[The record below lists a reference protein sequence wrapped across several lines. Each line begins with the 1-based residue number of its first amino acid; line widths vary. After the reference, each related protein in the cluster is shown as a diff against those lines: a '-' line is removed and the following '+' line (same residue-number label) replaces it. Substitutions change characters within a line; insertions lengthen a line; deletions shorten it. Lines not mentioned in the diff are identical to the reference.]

1 MGGSQRSCVQCG
13 RELGQDTRF
22 CATCGHAA
30 ALNSPHTGLT
40 GEEEAATRALDAAA
54 TGPGP
59 AWDGATYPPPSGPG
73 YSPPA
78 GPAYP
83 PPAAPAYPPP
93 TGPAYPPPAG
103 PAYPPP
109 AGFGQPP
116 PGPARPGPSGPSGPS
131 ATDTAQFPANWLD
144 NVGFKP
150 EWEQAPP
157 PPGYDDPTRPPPARR
172 DSRRL
177 FVLGLFAL
185 LAAVIIVPALL
196 VLNSLHAIGGSPAA
210 AHPVA
215 KQPASG
221 AAASPARQRAAATGL
236 AALLARSVADRDAIV
251 NADVDASHCG
261 PALSGD
267 PQTLR
272 SGARAR
278 QVLLRR
284 LASLPGRSA
293 LPAGMIQALSS
304 AWRAS
309 ITVDQDLARWAQDE
323 VTQGCKHGN
332 PRDPNLQASNGPDQ
346 QATAGK
352 TAFVSMWNPI
362 AAKYGLTSYQTSQL

>member
-13 RELGQDTRF
+13 RELDQDTRF

-30 ALNSPHTGLT
+30 ALNSPHTALT

-54 TGPGP
+54 TGPAP
-59 AWDGATYPPPSGPG
+59 AWDGSTYPPPS
-73 YSPPA
+73 
-78 GPAYP
+78 
-83 PPAAPAYPPP
+83 
-93 TGPAYPPPAG
+93 GPAYPPPAG

-116 PGPARPGPSGPSGPS
+116 PPGGSALPAPPPAPSPPSPPS
-131 ATDTAQFPANWLD
+131 PPPPPATDTAQFPANWLD

-157 PPGYDDPTRPPPARR
+157 PPVYDVPGRLPPPRR

-177 FVLGLFAL
+177 LVLGLFAL

-196 VLNSLHAIGGSPAA
+196 ILHSLHAIGGSPAA
-210 AHPVA
+210 AHPTA
-215 KQPASG
+215 RQPASG
-221 AAASPARQRAAATGL
+221 AAASPARQRAAAAGL
-236 AALLARSVADRDAIV
+236 ATLLARSVADRDAIV

-261 PALSGD
+261 PAVSRD
-267 PQTLR
+267 PQAFR
-272 SGARAR
+272 SGARSR
-278 QVLLRR
+278 QLLLRQ
-284 LASLPGRSA
+284 LMSLPGRSA
-293 LPAGMIQALSS
+293 LPAGMVQALSS

-309 ITVDQDLARWAQDE
+309 IAVDQDLARWAQDE
-323 VTQGCKHGN
+323 VAQGCRRNDQG
-332 PRDPNLQASNGPDQ
+332 DPNLQASNGPDQ

>member
-54 TGPGP
+54 TGPD
-59 AWDGATYPPPSGPG
+59 WDGATYPPPSGPG

-93 TGPAYPPPAG
+93 TG

-185 LAAVIIVPALL
+185 LAAVIIVPAVL

>member
-13 RELGQDTRF
+13 RELEQDTRF
-22 CATCGHAA
+22 CARCGHAA
-30 ALNSPHTGLT
+30 TLNSPHTALT
-40 GEEEAATRALDAAA
+40 GEEEAATRALDAPA
-54 TGPGP
+54 TGPVP
-59 AWDGATYPPPSGPG
+59 AWDGT
-73 YSPPA
+73 
-78 GPAYP
+78 
-83 PPAAPAYPPP
+83 
-93 TGPAYPPPAG
+93 TYPPPAG

-116 PGPARPGPSGPSGPS
+116 PPSAAGAPYPPTAGPGAATGPGGSAPPAPSAPPSPAPS

-157 PPGYDDPTRPPPARR
+157 PVYDAPVGPPPGRR

-177 FVLGLFAL
+177 LVLGLFAL

-196 VLNSLHAIGGSPAA
+196 ILHSLHAIGGSPAA
-210 AHPVA
+210 ARPTA
-215 KQPASG
+215 RQPASG
-221 AAASPARQRAAATGL
+221 AAASPAQQRAAAVAL
-236 AALLARSVADRDAIV
+236 AGLLARSVTDRGAIV

-261 PALSGD
+261 PALSHD
-267 PQTLR
+267 PQTFR
-272 SGARAR
+272 SGARSR
-278 QVLLRR
+278 QLLVQQ
-284 LASLPGRSA
+284 LMSLPGRSA
-293 LPAGMIQALSS
+293 LPAGMVQALSS

-323 VTQGCKHGN
+323 VAQGCQQGN
-332 PRDPNLQASNGPDQ
+332 PADPSLQASNGPDQ
-346 QATAGK
+346 RATAGK